1 MHTLDAKSM
10 ETRTKPCVLVFSGL
24 DPSGG
29 AGVMAD
35 IEAIGAV
42 GAHALPVITA
52 LTVQD
57 NDRVYAVNP
66 VDASILAYQTQVLI
80 DKIPVSA
87 VKVGIVGNRE
97 NALAIRDAIAVLRKE
112 RPDIPVVLDTV
123 LGSGHGFAL
132 ADGVPEYALS
142 PLIGVATL
150 VTPNLPEAR
159 RLYPLS
165 EDIGEQAAHLMEQGA
180 ANVLVKGGHGDDK
193 RSVFNCWYSAD
204 GVKQWQWP
212 RLEGEFHGT
221 GCTLASAI
229 AGYLAQGHSME
240 DAIWRGQVWCQ
251 QTLVNAFSIAEG
263 QRIPCRTGMDQG
275 K

>member
-1 MHTLDAKSM
+1 M

-66 VDASILAYQTQVLI
+66 VDPSILAHQTQVLI

-97 NALAIRDAIAVLRKE
+97 NALAIRNAIAVLRKE

-165 EDIGEQAAHLMEQGA
+165 EA
-180 ANVLVKGGHGDDK
+180 VLL
-193 RSVFNCWYSAD
+193 
-204 GVKQWQWP
+204 
-212 RLEGEFHGT
+212 RLPN
-221 GCTLASAI
+221 L
-229 AGYLAQGHSME
+229 
-240 DAIWRGQVWCQ
+240 
-251 QTLVNAFSIAEG
+251 
-263 QRIPCRTGMDQG
+263 
-275 K
+275 

>member
-1 MHTLDAKSM
+1 MNTKTKS
-10 ETRTKPCVLVFSGL
+10 CVLVFSGL

-66 VDASILAYQTQVLI
+66 VDASILAHQVQVLI
-80 DKIPVSA
+80 DKIPIAA
-87 VKVGIVGNRE
+87 VKIGIVGNRE
-97 NALAIRDAIAVLRKE
+97 NALAIRDAIAMLRRQ
-112 RPDIPVVLDTV
+112 RPDLPVVLDTV

-132 ADGVPEYALS
+132 TDGVPEYALS

-165 EDIGEQAAHLMEQGA
+165 DDIGKQAANLMEQGA
-180 ANVLVKGGHGDDK
+180 VNVLVKGGHGDDE
-193 RSVFNCWYSAD
+193 RSVFNYWYGAD
-204 GVKQWQWP
+204 GVKQWRWP

-229 AGYLAQGHSME
+229 AGYLAQGWSME
-240 DAIWRGQVWCQ
+240 EAILHGQVWCQ
-251 QTLVNAFSIAEG
+251 QALENAFSIAKG
-263 QRIPCRTGMDQG
+263 QRIPGRTGTNQV

>member
-1 MHTLDAKSM
+1 M

>member
-66 VDASILAYQTQVLI
+66 VDASILAHQTQVLI

-87 VKVGIVGNRE
+87 VKVGIVGNR
-97 NALAIRDAIAVLRKE
+97 
-112 RPDIPVVLDTV
+112 
-123 LGSGHGFAL
+123 
-132 ADGVPEYALS
+132 
-142 PLIGVATL
+142 
-150 VTPNLPEAR
+150 
-159 RLYPLS
+159 
-165 EDIGEQAAHLMEQGA
+165 
-180 ANVLVKGGHGDDK
+180 
-193 RSVFNCWYSAD
+193 
-204 GVKQWQWP
+204 
-212 RLEGEFHGT
+212 
-221 GCTLASAI
+221 
-229 AGYLAQGHSME
+229 
-240 DAIWRGQVWCQ
+240 
-251 QTLVNAFSIAEG
+251 
-263 QRIPCRTGMDQG
+263 
-275 K
+275 

>member
-1 MHTLDAKSM
+1 MN
-10 ETRTKPCVLVFSGL
+10 TRTKPCVLVFSGL

-29 AGVMAD
+29 AGIMAD

-57 NDRVYAVNP
+57 NDRVYAVNS
-66 VDASILAYQTQVLI
+66 VDAAILAHQAQVLL

-87 VKVGIVGNRE
+87 VKIGIVGNRE
-97 NALAIRDAIAVLRKE
+97 NALAIRDAITTLRQR
-112 RPDIPVVLDTV
+112 RPDVPVVLDTV

-142 PLIGVATL
+142 PLLGVATL

-165 EDIGEQAAHLMEQGA
+165 DDIGEQAASLMEQGA
-180 ANVLVKGGHGDDK
+180 ANVLVKGGHGDDEHL
-193 RSVFNCWYSAD
+193 VFNYWYGMD
-204 GVKQWQWP
+204 GLKQWQWS
-212 RLEGEFHGT
+212 RLDGEFHGT

-229 AGYLAQGHSME
+229 AGYLAQGRSME
-240 DAIWRGQVWCQ
+240 DAILHGQIWCQ
-251 QTLVNAFSIAEG
+251 QALANAFSVAKG
-263 QRIPCRTGMDQG
+263 QRIPGRVGIYQG

>member
-1 MHTLDAKSM
+1 MN
-10 ETRTKPCVLVFSGL
+10 TRTKPCVMVFSGL

-66 VDASILAYQTQVLI
+66 VDASILAHQAQVLI
-80 DKIPVSA
+80 EKIPVAA
-87 VKVGIVGNRE
+87 VKIGIVGNRE
-97 NALAIRDAIAVLRKE
+97 NALAIRDAIMTLRRKQ
-112 RPDIPVVLDTV
+112 PDLPVVLDTV
-123 LGSGHGFAL
+123 LGSGHGFSL

-142 PLIGVATL
+142 PLIGIATL
-150 VTPNLPEAR
+150 VTANLPEAR

-165 EDIGEQAAHLMEQGA
+165 DDIGKQAANLMKQGA
-180 ANVLVKGGHGDDK
+180 ANVLVKGGHGDDEHL
-193 RSVFNCWYSAD
+193 VFNDWYGAD

-229 AGYLAQGHSME
+229 AGYLAQGRSME
-240 DAIWRGQVWCQ
+240 EAILHGQIWCQ
-251 QTLVNAFSIAEG
+251 QTLANAFSIAKG
-263 QRIPCRTGMDQG
+263 QRIPGRVGMDQG